1 MLGKIALLL
10 RSLLKVMLSAKKIS
24 SLIICL
30 IFSGTAYCMSEGVVC
45 ARNMQESDSLRTKV
59 EISSISPNNQIVYQK
74 GSNSFWKSDSIC
86 SFRSPKGYFPSLI
99 HNIGEQAA
107 APFHFKTRQWLYT
120 AAAAGITTALIF
132 ADEDI
137 DEWARTQKQKHQ
149 WVNKSSPFITEFG
162 SNYGIYSVITTGLVS
177 AAFKD
182 EKGVQTSLLATQAVI
197 TSGIWT
203 QVIKLLTGRER
214 PKASYIFSQI
224 DGGQW
229 HGPFSEFL
237 DVNPDNRSRF
247 SYDAFPSGHTAT
259 AFSIATVFATQ
270 YNEYKVVP
278 VIFYSAA
285 TLVGISRLTEHE
297 HWASDVF
304 VGALL
309 GYLSGKQVVQ
319 HYNKTHQTP
328 SAAMQS
334 RQKDKTEITFIQNG
348 NQLGVSVAW

>member
-1 MLGKIALLL
+1 
-10 RSLLKVMLSAKKIS
+10 
-24 SLIICL
+24 
-30 IFSGTAYCMSEGVVC
+30 MSEC
-45 ARNMQESDSLRTKV
+45 IACTKNIQETDSMRTKI
-59 EISSISPNNQIVYQK
+59 EIPCIPNNNQIVYKK
-74 GSNSFWKSDSIC
+74 GSNSFWKSDSIL

-107 APFHFKTRQWLYT
+107 APLHFKTRQWLYT
-120 AAAAGITTALIF
+120 SAAAGITIAFIF

-137 DEWARTQKQKHQ
+137 DKWARIQKQKHK
-149 WVNKSSPFITEFG
+149 WVNKSSPVISEFG
-162 SNYGIYSVITTGLVS
+162 SNYGVFSVLATGLVS
-177 AAFKD
+177 ATFRD

-203 QVIKLLTGRER
+203 QVIKLLSGRER

-224 DGGQW
+224 DGGKW

-237 DVNPDNRSRF
+237 DVNPIDRSRF
-247 SYDAFPSGHTAT
+247 SYDAFPSGHSAT
-259 AFSIATVFATQ
+259 AFSIATVFATE
-270 YNEYKVVP
+270 YNECKAVP
-278 VIFYSAA
+278 VLFYSAA

-319 HYNKTHQTP
+319 HYNKIHQTP
-328 SAAMQS
+328 SAALKS
-334 RQKDKTEITFIQNG
+334 RQKDKTKISFIQNG
-348 NQLGVSVAW
+348 NQFGVSVVW